1 MLGRSWSSFPT
12 DAGAQERKHVYRM
25 CTTVFPELEAFLSQ
39 AIPDTR
45 PNSQPVHTG
54 GAQAARSAIVAL
66 IFRAYPNASS
76 GYPGTSR
83 GVLEAPWCRLVGT
96 EPEATAAWA
105 VRPPKAPRAG
115 AQDCHRRRGVDCSGQ
130 RPDAAHDRGRSL
142 PPAAARLGATFNCWS
157 SLTCASV
164 STRPRRPRRSALPG

>member
-1 MLGRSWSSFPT
+1 
-12 DAGAQERKHVYRM
+12 VYRM

-83 GVLEAPWCRLVGT
+83 GSWKLRGVGSLELSR
-96 EPEATAAWA
+96 
-105 VRPPKAPRAG
+105 RPLRHGPFDPRK
-115 AQDCHRRRGVDCSGQ
+115 RRGLVHKTVIVGEALTAQASTQ
-130 RPDAAHDRGRSL
+130 MPRTI
-142 PPAAARLGATFNCWS
+142 AAARYLQPPPAWEQRLIVGR
-157 SLTCASV
+157 L
-164 STRPRRPRRSALPG
+164 